1 MTRSSMTWKTDEPF
15 LLKPAYKDYLWGG
28 DRLKTEYHKETDLSL
43 LAESWECS
51 THPDGTS
58 LALIDQKEI
67 PLTEVLKRHP
77 EILGTH
83 PRTIDTLPI
92 LIKLI
97 DAKQDLSV
105 QVHPDD
111 VYAKTHENGS
121 LGKSE
126 FWYVLEAEPG
136 ASLIYG
142 FSQNVTKDQIRQ
154 GIADGAIQK
163 YLQKVPV
170 RRNDVFF
177 VQAGTVHAIGKG
189 IVIAEIQESSNLT
202 YRLYDYNRR
211 DRNGNLRELHVEKAL
226 DVLNLHSSAEP
237 AQPMRLLRYQPG
249 YASELLT
256 RCRYFQVERILL
268 NTESTTVPFQTDS
281 TSFEVL
287 MCVQGQGVLK
297 GKELRIPFQK
307 GNTIF
312 VPADSESMFLS
323 GKAELLAI
331 NG

>member
-1 MTRSSMTWKTDEPF
+1 MTWKTDEPF

-28 DRLKTEYHKETDLSL
+28 EKLKTEYHKETDLSP

-58 LALIDQKEI
+58 LALIDQNEI

-83 PRTIDTLPI
+83 PRTRDTLPI

-97 DAKQDLSV
+97 DAKKDLSV

-111 VYAKTHENGS
+111 DYARIQEHGS

-136 ASLIYG
+136 ASLVYG
-142 FSQNVTKDQIRQ
+142 FSQDVTEEQVRQ
-154 GIADGAIQK
+154 GISDGTIQK

-170 RRNDVFF
+170 KRNDVFF

-211 DRNGNLRELHVEKAL
+211 DRNGNLRELHIDKAL

-237 AQPMRLLRYQPG
+237 VQPMRLLNYQPG
-249 YASELLT
+249 FASEFLT

-268 NTESTTVPFQTDS
+268 SAEASEVSYYTDS
-281 TSFEVL
+281 SSFEVL
-287 MCVQGQGVLK
+287 MCVQGQGELK
-297 GKELRIPFQK
+297 GTEFRIPFGK
-307 GNTIF
+307 GDTVF
-312 VPADSESMFLS
+312 VPADSEKMRFT
-323 GKAELLAI
+323 GKAELLRTRC
-331 NG
+331 

>member
-1 MTRSSMTWKTDEPF
+1 MTWKTDEPF
-15 LLKPAYKDYLWGG
+15 LLKPAFKDYLWGG
-28 DRLKTEYHKETDLSL
+28 DRLRSEYHKETDLSP

-58 LALIDQKEI
+58 LALIDQNEI
-67 PLTEVLKRHP
+67 PLTEVIKNHP

-83 PRTIDTLPI
+83 PRTRDTLPI

-97 DAKQDLSV
+97 DAKKDLSV

-111 VYAKTHENGS
+111 DYARIQEHGS

-136 ASLIYG
+136 ASLVYG
-142 FSQNVTKDQIRQ
+142 FSQDVTEKQVRQ
-154 GIADGAIQK
+154 GIADGTIRK

-170 RRNDVFF
+170 KRNDVFF

-211 DRNGNLRELHVEKAL
+211 DRNGNLRELHLDKAL

-237 AQPMRLLRYQPG
+237 VQPMRLLNYQPG
-249 YASELLT
+249 FASEFLT

-268 NTESTTVPFQTDS
+268 SAEASEVSYYTDS
-281 TSFEVL
+281 SSFEVL

-297 GKELRIPFQK
+297 GKKLRIPFRK
-307 GNTIF
+307 GDTIF
-312 VPADSESMFLS
+312 VPADSEALSFS
-323 GKAELLAI
+323 GKAELLGV
-331 NG
+331 NC

>member
-1 MTRSSMTWKTDEPF
+1 MTWKTDEPF
-15 LLKPAYKDYLWGG
+15 LLKPAFKDYLWGG
-28 DRLKTEYHKETDLSL
+28 DRLRGEYHKETDLSP

-67 PLTEVLKRHP
+67 PMTEVLKRHP

-83 PRTIDTLPI
+83 PRTRNTLPI

-97 DAKQDLSV
+97 DAKNDLSV

-111 VYAKTHENGS
+111 DYARIHEHGS

-136 ASLIYG
+136 ASLVYG
-142 FSQNVTKDQIRQ
+142 FSQDVTEEQVRQ
-154 GIADGAIQK
+154 GIADGTIQK
-163 YLQKVPV
+163 YLQRVPV

-211 DRNGNLRELHVEKAL
+211 DRNGNLRELHIDKAL

-237 AQPMRLLRYQPG
+237 VQPMRLLNYQPG
-249 YASELLT
+249 FASEFLT

-268 NTESTTVPFQTDS
+268 NSEASEVSYRTDS
-281 TSFEVL
+281 SSFEVL
-287 MCVQGQGVLK
+287 MCVQGKGVLK
-297 GKELRIPFQK
+297 GKELRIPFRK
-307 GNTIF
+307 GDTIF
-312 VPADSESMFLS
+312 VPADSEKM
-323 GKAELLAI
+323 GITGEAELLRTRC
-331 NG
+331 

>member
-1 MTRSSMTWKTDEPF
+1 MTWKTDEPF
-15 LLKPAYKDYLWGG
+15 LLKPAFKDYLWGG
-28 DRLKTEYHKETDLSL
+28 DRLRSEYHKETDLSP

-58 LALIDQKEI
+58 LALIDQTEI
-67 PLTEVLKRHP
+67 PLTEVIKNHP
-77 EILGTH
+77 EVLGTH
-83 PRTIDTLPI
+83 PRTRDTLPI

-97 DAKQDLSV
+97 DAKKDLSV

-111 VYAKTHENGS
+111 DYARIHEHGS
-121 LGKSE
+121 FGKSE

-136 ASLIYG
+136 ASLVYG
-142 FSQNVTKDQIRQ
+142 FSQDVTEKQVRQ
-154 GIADGAIQK
+154 GIADGTIRK

-170 RRNDVFF
+170 KRNDVFF

-211 DRNGNLRELHVEKAL
+211 DRNGNLRELHIDKAL

-237 AQPMRLLRYQPG
+237 VQPMRLLNYQPG
-249 YASELLT
+249 FASEFLT
-256 RCRYFQVERILL
+256 RCRYFKVERILL
-268 NTESTTVPFQTDS
+268 NTEAAVSYHTYS

-287 MCVQGQGVLK
+287 MCIQGQGVLN
-297 GKELRIPFQK
+297 GKELRIPFRK
-307 GNTIF
+307 GDTIF
-312 VPADSESMFLS
+312 VPADSGSLSLS
-323 GKAELLAI
+323 GKAELLKT
-331 NG
+331 NC

>member
-1 MTRSSMTWKTDEPF
+1 MTWKTDEPF

-28 DRLKTEYHKETDLSL
+28 DRLKTEYHKETDLSP

-67 PLTEVLKRHP
+67 PMTEVLKRHP

-83 PRTIDTLPI
+83 PRTRDTLPI

-97 DAKQDLSV
+97 DAKNDLSV

-111 VYAKTHENGS
+111 AYARIHEHGS

-136 ASLIYG
+136 ASLVYG
-142 FSQNVTKDQIRQ
+142 FSQDVTEEQVRQ
-154 GIADGAIQK
+154 GIADGTIQK

-170 RRNDVFF
+170 KRNDVFF

-268 NTESTTVPFQTDS
+268 NTVLSAPVPYQTVS
-281 TSFEVL
+281 SSFEVL
-287 MCVQGQGVLK
+287 MCVQGKGVLK
-297 GKELRIPFQK
+297 GKDFRIPFLK

-312 VPADSESMFLS
+312 VPADSEPMFLS

-331 NG
+331 NC

>member
-1 MTRSSMTWKTDEPF
+1 M
-15 LLKPAYKDYLWGG
+15 
-28 DRLKTEYHKETDLSL
+28 KTEYHKETDLSP

-58 LALIDQKEI
+58 LALIDQNEI

-83 PRTIDTLPI
+83 PRTRDTLPI

-97 DAKQDLSV
+97 DAKKDLSV

-111 VYAKTHENGS
+111 DYARIQEHGS

-136 ASLIYG
+136 ASLVYG
-142 FSQNVTKDQIRQ
+142 FSQDVTEEQIRQ
-154 GIADGAIQK
+154 GIADGTIRK

-170 RRNDVFF
+170 KRNDVFF

-211 DRNGNLRELHVEKAL
+211 DRNGNLRELHIDKAL

-237 AQPMRLLRYQPG
+237 VQPMRLLNYQPG
-249 YASELLT
+249 FASEFLT

-268 NTESTTVPFQTDS
+268 SAEASEVSYYTDS
-281 TSFEVL
+281 SSFEVL
-287 MCVQGQGVLK
+287 MCVQGQGELK
-297 GKELRIPFQK
+297 GTEFRIPFGK
-307 GNTIF
+307 GDTVF
-312 VPADSESMFLS
+312 VPADSEKMRFT
-323 GKAELLAI
+323 GKAELLRTRC
-331 NG
+331 

>member
-1 MTRSSMTWKTDEPF
+1 MTWKTDEPF
-15 LLKPAYKDYLWGG
+15 LLKPAFKDYLWGG
-28 DRLKTEYHKETDLSL
+28 DRLRSEYHKETDLSP

-67 PLTEVLKRHP
+67 PMTEVLKRHP

-83 PRTIDTLPI
+83 PRTRDTLPI

-97 DAKQDLSV
+97 DAKKDLSV

-111 VYAKTHENGS
+111 DYARIHEHGS

-136 ASLIYG
+136 ASLVYG
-142 FSQNVTKDQIRQ
+142 FSQDVTEEQIRQ
-154 GIADGAIQK
+154 GIADGTIQK

-211 DRNGNLRELHVEKAL
+211 DRNGNLRELHIDKAL

-237 AQPMRLLRYQPG
+237 VQPMRLLNYQPG
-249 YASELLT
+249 FASEFLT

-268 NTESTTVPFQTDS
+268 NSEASEVSYRTDS
-281 TSFEVL
+281 SSFEVL
-287 MCVQGQGVLK
+287 ICVQGQGVLK
-297 GKELRIPFQK
+297 GKKLRIPFRK
-307 GNTIF
+307 GDTIF
-312 VPADSESMFLS
+312 VPADSEKMRFT
-323 GKAELLAI
+323 GKAELLRTRC
-331 NG
+331 

>member
-1 MTRSSMTWKTDEPF
+1 MTWKTDEPF
-15 LLKPAYKDYLWGG
+15 LLKPAFKDYLWGG
-28 DRLKTEYHKETDLSL
+28 DRLRSEYHKETDLSP

-58 LALIDQKEI
+58 LALIDHKEI
-67 PLTEVLKRHP
+67 PMTEVLKRHP

-83 PRTIDTLPI
+83 PRTRDTLPI

-97 DAKQDLSV
+97 DAKKDLSV

-111 VYAKTHENGS
+111 DYARIHEHGS

-136 ASLIYG
+136 ASLVYG
-142 FSQNVTKDQIRQ
+142 FSQDVTEEQVRQ
-154 GIADGAIQK
+154 GIADGTIQK

-211 DRNGNLRELHVEKAL
+211 DRNGNLRELHIDKAL

-237 AQPMRLLRYQPG
+237 VQPMRLLNYQPG
-249 YASELLT
+249 FASEFLT

-268 NTESTTVPFQTDS
+268 NSEASEVSYRTDS
-281 TSFEVL
+281 SSFEVL
-287 MCVQGQGVLK
+287 ICVQGKGVLK
-297 GKELRIPFQK
+297 GKKLRIPFRK
-307 GNTIF
+307 GDTIF
-312 VPADSESMFLS
+312 APADSEALSFS
-323 GKAELLAI
+323 GKAELLGV
-331 NG
+331 NC

>member
-1 MTRSSMTWKTDEPF
+1 MTWKTDEPF
-15 LLKPAYKDYLWGG
+15 LLKPAFKDYLWGG
-28 DRLKTEYHKETDLSL
+28 DRLRSEYHKETDLSP

-58 LALIDQKEI
+58 LALIDQNEI
-67 PLTEVLKRHP
+67 PMTEVLKRHP

-83 PRTIDTLPI
+83 PRTRDTLPI

-97 DAKQDLSV
+97 DAKKDLSV

-111 VYAKTHENGS
+111 DYARIQEHGS

-136 ASLIYG
+136 ASLVYG
-142 FSQNVTKDQIRQ
+142 FSQDVTEEQVRQ
-154 GIADGAIQK
+154 GIADGTIRK

-170 RRNDVFF
+170 KRNDVFF

-211 DRNGNLRELHVEKAL
+211 DRNGNLRELHIDKAL

-237 AQPMRLLRYQPG
+237 VQPMRLLNYQPG
-249 YASELLT
+249 FASEFLT

-268 NTESTTVPFQTDS
+268 SAEASEVSYYTDS
-281 TSFEVL
+281 SSFEVL

-297 GKELRIPFQK
+297 GKKLRIPFRK
-307 GNTIF
+307 GDTIF
-312 VPADSESMFLS
+312 VPADSEALSFS
-323 GKAELLAI
+323 GKAELLGV
-331 NG
+331 NC

>member
-1 MTRSSMTWKTDEPF
+1 MTWKTDEPF
-15 LLKPAYKDYLWGG
+15 LLKPAFKDYLWGG
-28 DRLKTEYHKETDLSL
+28 DRLRSEYHKETDLSP

-58 LALIDQKEI
+58 LALIDQNEI
-67 PLTEVLKRHP
+67 PMTEVLKRHP

-83 PRTIDTLPI
+83 PRTRDTLPI

-97 DAKQDLSV
+97 DAKKDLSV

-111 VYAKTHENGS
+111 DYARIYEHGS

-136 ASLIYG
+136 ASLVYG
-142 FSQNVTKDQIRQ
+142 FSQDVTEKQVRQ
-154 GIADGAIQK
+154 GIADGTIRK

-170 RRNDVFF
+170 KRNDVFF

-211 DRNGNLRELHVEKAL
+211 DRNGNLRELHIDKAL

-237 AQPMRLLRYQPG
+237 VQPMRLLNYQPG
-249 YASELLT
+249 FASEFLT

-268 NTESTTVPFQTDS
+268 SAEASEVSYYTDS
-281 TSFEVL
+281 SSFEVL

-297 GKELRIPFQK
+297 GKKLRIPFRK
-307 GNTIF
+307 GDTIF
-312 VPADSESMFLS
+312 VPADSEALSFS
-323 GKAELLAI
+323 GKAELLGV
-331 NG
+331 NC

>member
-1 MTRSSMTWKTDEPF
+1 MTWKTNEPF
-15 LLKPAYKDYLWGG
+15 LLKPAFKDYLWGG
-28 DRLKTEYHKETDLSL
+28 DRLRSEYHKETDLSP

-67 PLTEVLKRHP
+67 PMTEVLKRHP

-83 PRTIDTLPI
+83 PRTRDTLPI

-97 DAKQDLSV
+97 DAKKDLSV

-111 VYAKTHENGS
+111 DYARIHEHGS

-136 ASLIYG
+136 ASLVYG
-142 FSQNVTKDQIRQ
+142 FSQDVTEEQIRQ
-154 GIADGAIQK
+154 GIADGTIQK

-211 DRNGNLRELHVEKAL
+211 DRNGNLRELHIDKAL

-237 AQPMRLLRYQPG
+237 VQPMRLLNYQPG
-249 YASELLT
+249 FASEFLT

-268 NTESTTVPFQTDS
+268 NSEASEVSYRTDS
-281 TSFEVL
+281 SSFEVL

-297 GKELRIPFQK
+297 GSKLRIPFRK
-307 GNTIF
+307 GDTIF
-312 VPADSESMFLS
+312 VPADSEALSFS
-323 GKAELLAI
+323 GKAELLGV
-331 NG
+331 NC

>member
-1 MTRSSMTWKTDEPF
+1 MTWKTDEPF

-28 DRLKTEYHKETDLSL
+28 DKLKTEYHKETGLSP

-58 LALIDQKEI
+58 LALIDQNEI
-67 PLTEVLKRHP
+67 PMTEVLKRHP

-83 PRTIDTLPI
+83 PRTRDTLPI

-97 DAKQDLSV
+97 DAKKDLSV

-111 VYAKTHENGS
+111 DYARIQEHGS

-136 ASLIYG
+136 ASLVYG
-142 FSQNVTKDQIRQ
+142 FSQDMTEEQVRQ
-154 GIADGAIQK
+154 GIADGTIRK

-170 RRNDVFF
+170 KRNDVFF

-211 DRNGNLRELHVEKAL
+211 DRNGNLRELHIDKAL

-237 AQPMRLLRYQPG
+237 VQPMRLLNYQPG
-249 YASELLT
+249 FASEFLT

-268 NTESTTVPFQTDS
+268 SAEASEVSYYTDS
-281 TSFEVL
+281 SSFEVL

-297 GKELRIPFQK
+297 GKKLRIPFRK
-307 GNTIF
+307 GDTIF
-312 VPADSESMFLS
+312 VPADSEALSFS
-323 GKAELLAI
+323 GKAELLGV
-331 NG
+331 NC

>member
-1 MTRSSMTWKTDEPF
+1 MTWKTDEPF

-28 DRLKTEYHKETDLSL
+28 EKLKTEYHKETDLSP

-58 LALIDQKEI
+58 LALIDQNEI

-83 PRTIDTLPI
+83 PRTRDTLPI

-97 DAKQDLSV
+97 DAKKDLSV

-111 VYAKTHENGS
+111 DYARIQEHGS

-136 ASLIYG
+136 ASLVYG
-142 FSQNVTKDQIRQ
+142 FSQDVTEEQIRQ
-154 GIADGAIQK
+154 GIADGTIRK

-170 RRNDVFF
+170 KRNDVFF

-211 DRNGNLRELHVEKAL
+211 DRNGNLRELHIDKAL

-237 AQPMRLLRYQPG
+237 VQPMRLLNYQPG
-249 YASELLT
+249 FASEFLT

-268 NTESTTVPFQTDS
+268 NSEASEVSYRTDS
-281 TSFEVL
+281 SSFEVL
-287 MCVQGQGVLK
+287 ICVQGKGVLK
-297 GKELRIPFQK
+297 GSKLRIPFRK
-307 GNTIF
+307 GDTVF
-312 VPADSESMFLS
+312 VPADSEALSFS
-323 GKAELLAI
+323 GKAELLGV
-331 NG
+331 NC

>member
-1 MTRSSMTWKTDEPF
+1 MTWKTDEPF
-15 LLKPAYKDYLWGG
+15 LLKPAFKDYLWGG
-28 DRLKTEYHKETDLSL
+28 DRLRSEYHKETDLSP

-58 LALIDQKEI
+58 LALIDQNEI
-67 PLTEVLKRHP
+67 PMTEVLKRHP

-83 PRTIDTLPI
+83 PRTRDTLPI

-97 DAKQDLSV
+97 DAKKDLSV

-111 VYAKTHENGS
+111 DYARIQEHGS

-136 ASLIYG
+136 ASLVYG
-142 FSQNVTKDQIRQ
+142 FSQDVTEKQVRQ
-154 GIADGAIQK
+154 GIADGTIRK

-170 RRNDVFF
+170 KRNDVFF

-211 DRNGNLRELHVEKAL
+211 DRNGNLRELHLDKAL

-237 AQPMRLLRYQPG
+237 VQPMRLLNYQPG
-249 YASELLT
+249 FASEFLT

-268 NTESTTVPFQTDS
+268 SAEASEVSYYTDS
-281 TSFEVL
+281 SSFEVL

-297 GKELRIPFQK
+297 GKKLRIPFRK
-307 GNTIF
+307 GDTIF
-312 VPADSESMFLS
+312 VPADSEALSFS
-323 GKAELLAI
+323 GKAELLGV
-331 NG
+331 NC

>member
-1 MTRSSMTWKTDEPF
+1 MTWKTDEPF
-15 LLKPAYKDYLWGG
+15 LLKPAFKDYLWGG
-28 DRLKTEYHKETDLSL
+28 DRLRSEYHKETDLSP

-58 LALIDQKEI
+58 LALIDQTEI
-67 PLTEVLKRHP
+67 PLTEVIKNHP
-77 EILGTH
+77 EVLGTH
-83 PRTIDTLPI
+83 PRTRDTLPI

-97 DAKQDLSV
+97 DAKKDLSV

-111 VYAKTHENGS
+111 DYARIHEHGS

-136 ASLIYG
+136 ASLVYG
-142 FSQNVTKDQIRQ
+142 FSQDVTEEQVRQ
-154 GIADGAIQK
+154 GIADGTIRK

-170 RRNDVFF
+170 KRNDVFF

-211 DRNGNLRELHVEKAL
+211 DRNGNLRELHVNKAL

-237 AQPMRLLRYQPG
+237 VQPMRLLNYQPG
-249 YASELLT
+249 FASEFLT

-268 NTESTTVPFQTDS
+268 NSEASEVSYRTDS
-281 TSFEVL
+281 SSFKVL

-297 GKELRIPFQK
+297 GRELRIPFRK
-307 GNTIF
+307 GDSIF
-312 VPADSESMFLS
+312 VPADSEALSFS
-323 GKAELLAI
+323 GKAELLGV
-331 NG
+331 NC

>member
-1 MTRSSMTWKTDEPF
+1 MTWKTDEPF

-28 DRLKTEYHKETDLSL
+28 EKLKTEYHKETDLSP

-58 LALIDQKEI
+58 LALIDQNEI

-83 PRTIDTLPI
+83 PRTRDTLPI

-97 DAKQDLSV
+97 DAKKDLSV

-111 VYAKTHENGS
+111 DYARIYEHGS

-136 ASLIYG
+136 ASLVYG
-142 FSQNVTKDQIRQ
+142 FSQDMTEEQVRQ
-154 GIADGAIQK
+154 GIADGTIRK

-170 RRNDVFF
+170 KRNDVFF

-211 DRNGNLRELHVEKAL
+211 DRNGNLRELHLDKAL

-237 AQPMRLLRYQPG
+237 VQPMRLLNYQPG
-249 YASELLT
+249 FASEFLT

-268 NTESTTVPFQTDS
+268 NSEASEVSYRTDS
-281 TSFEVL
+281 SSFEVL
-287 MCVQGQGVLK
+287 ICVQGKGVLK
-297 GKELRIPFQK
+297 GSKLRIPFRK
-307 GNTIF
+307 GDTVF
-312 VPADSESMFLS
+312 VPADSEALSFS
-323 GKAELLAI
+323 GKAELLGV
-331 NG
+331 NC

>member
-1 MTRSSMTWKTDEPF
+1 MTWKTDEPF
-15 LLKPAYKDYLWGG
+15 LLKPAFKDYLWGG
-28 DRLKTEYHKETDLSL
+28 EKLKTEYHKETDLSP

-67 PLTEVLKRHP
+67 PMTEVLKRHP

-83 PRTIDTLPI
+83 PRTRDTLPI

-97 DAKQDLSV
+97 DAKKDLSV

-111 VYAKTHENGS
+111 DYARIREHGS

-136 ASLIYG
+136 ASLVYG
-142 FSQNVTKDQIRQ
+142 FSQEVTEEQVRQ
-154 GIADGAIQK
+154 GIADGTIQK

-211 DRNGNLRELHVEKAL
+211 DRNGNLRELHIDKAL

-237 AQPMRLLRYQPG
+237 VQPMRLLNYQPG
-249 YASELLT
+249 FASEFLT

-268 NTESTTVPFQTDS
+268 NSEASEVSYRTDS
-281 TSFEVL
+281 SSFKVL

-297 GKELRIPFQK
+297 GKDLRIPFRK
-307 GNTIF
+307 GDTIF
-312 VPADSESMFLS
+312 VPADSGSLSLS
-323 GKAELLAI
+323 GKAELLKT
-331 NG
+331 NC

>member
-1 MTRSSMTWKTDEPF
+1 MTWKTDEPF

-28 DRLKTEYHKETDLSL
+28 EKLKTEYHKETDLSP

-58 LALIDQKEI
+58 LALIDQNEI

-83 PRTIDTLPI
+83 PRTRDTLPI

-97 DAKQDLSV
+97 DAKKDLSV

-111 VYAKTHENGS
+111 DYARIQEHGS

-136 ASLIYG
+136 ASLVYG
-142 FSQNVTKDQIRQ
+142 FSQDVTEKQVRQ
-154 GIADGAIQK
+154 GIADGTIRK

-170 RRNDVFF
+170 KRNDVFF

-211 DRNGNLRELHVEKAL
+211 DRNGNLRELHIDKAL

-237 AQPMRLLRYQPG
+237 VQPMRLLNYQPG
-249 YASELLT
+249 FASEFLT

-268 NTESTTVPFQTDS
+268 SAEASEVSYYTDS
-281 TSFEVL
+281 SSFEVL

-297 GKELRIPFQK
+297 GKKLRIPFRK
-307 GNTIF
+307 GDTIF
-312 VPADSESMFLS
+312 VPADSEALSFS
-323 GKAELLAI
+323 GKAELLGV
-331 NG
+331 NC

>member
-1 MTRSSMTWKTDEPF
+1 MTWKTDEPF
-15 LLKPAYKDYLWGG
+15 LLKPAFKDYLWGG
-28 DRLKTEYHKETDLSL
+28 DKLKTEYHKETGLSP

-58 LALIDQKEI
+58 LALIDQTEI
-67 PLTEVLKRHP
+67 PLTEVIKNHP

-83 PRTIDTLPI
+83 PRTRDALPI

-97 DAKQDLSV
+97 DAKKDLSV

-111 VYAKTHENGS
+111 DYARIHEHGS

-136 ASLIYG
+136 ASLVYG
-142 FSQNVTKDQIRQ
+142 FSQDMTEEQVRQ
-154 GIADGAIQK
+154 GIADGTIRK

-170 RRNDVFF
+170 KRNDVFF

-211 DRNGNLRELHVEKAL
+211 DRNGNLRELHLDKAL

-237 AQPMRLLRYQPG
+237 VQPMRLLNYQPG
-249 YASELLT
+249 FASEFLT

-268 NTESTTVPFQTDS
+268 SAEASEVSYYTDS
-281 TSFEVL
+281 SSFEVL
-287 MCVQGQGVLK
+287 ICVQGQGVLK
-297 GKELRIPFQK
+297 GKKLRIPFRK
-307 GNTIF
+307 GDTIF
-312 VPADSESMFLS
+312 VPADSEALSFS
-323 GKAELLAI
+323 GKAELLGV
-331 NG
+331 NC

>member
-1 MTRSSMTWKTDEPF
+1 MTWKTDEPF
-15 LLKPAYKDYLWGG
+15 LLKPAFKDYLWGG
-28 DRLKTEYHKETDLSL
+28 DRLRSEYHKETDLSP

-58 LALIDQKEI
+58 LALIDQNEI

-83 PRTIDTLPI
+83 PRTRDTLPI

-97 DAKQDLSV
+97 DAKKDLSV

-111 VYAKTHENGS
+111 DYARIQEHGS

-136 ASLIYG
+136 ASLVYG
-142 FSQNVTKDQIRQ
+142 FSQDVMEEQIRQ
-154 GIADGAIQK
+154 GIADGTIRK

-170 RRNDVFF
+170 KRNDVFF

-211 DRNGNLRELHVEKAL
+211 DRNGNLRELHIDKAL

-237 AQPMRLLRYQPG
+237 VQPMRLLNYQPG
-249 YASELLT
+249 FASEFLT

-268 NTESTTVPFQTDS
+268 SAEASEVSYYTDS
-281 TSFEVL
+281 SSFEVL
-287 MCVQGQGVLK
+287 MCVQGQGELK
-297 GKELRIPFQK
+297 GTELRIPFGK
-307 GNTIF
+307 GDTVF
-312 VPADSESMFLS
+312 VPADSEKMRFT
-323 GKAELLAI
+323 GKAELLRTRC
-331 NG
+331 

>member
-1 MTRSSMTWKTDEPF
+1 MTWKTNEPF
-15 LLKPAYKDYLWGG
+15 LLKPAFKDYLWGG
-28 DRLKTEYHKETDLSL
+28 DRLRSEYHKETDLSP

-67 PLTEVLKRHP
+67 PMTEVLKRHP

-83 PRTIDTLPI
+83 PRTRDTLPI

-97 DAKQDLSV
+97 DAKMDLSV

-111 VYAKTHENGS
+111 DYARIHEQGS

-136 ASLIYG
+136 ASLVYG
-142 FSQNVTKDQIRQ
+142 FSQDVTEEQIRQ
-154 GIADGAIQK
+154 GIADGTIQK

-202 YRLYDYNRR
+202 YRLYDYSRR
-211 DRNGNLRELHVEKAL
+211 DRNGNLRELHIDKAL

-237 AQPMRLLRYQPG
+237 VQPMRLLNYQPG
-249 YASELLT
+249 FASEFLT

-268 NTESTTVPFQTDS
+268 SAEASEVSYYTDS
-281 TSFEVL
+281 SSFEVL
-287 MCVQGQGVLK
+287 MCVQGQGELK
-297 GKELRIPFQK
+297 GTELRIPFGK
-307 GNTIF
+307 GDTVF
-312 VPADSESMFLS
+312 VPADSEKMRFT
-323 GKAELLAI
+323 GKAELLRTRC
-331 NG
+331 

>member
-1 MTRSSMTWKTDEPF
+1 MTWKTDEPF
-15 LLKPAYKDYLWGG
+15 LLKPAFKDYLWGG
-28 DRLKTEYHKETDLSL
+28 DRLRSEYHKETDLSP

-67 PLTEVLKRHP
+67 PMTEVLKRHP

-83 PRTIDTLPI
+83 PRTRDTLPI

-97 DAKQDLSV
+97 DAKMDLSV

-111 VYAKTHENGS
+111 DYARIHEQGS

-136 ASLIYG
+136 ASLVYG
-142 FSQNVTKDQIRQ
+142 FSQDVTEEQVRQ
-154 GIADGAIQK
+154 GIADGTIQK

-211 DRNGNLRELHVEKAL
+211 DRNGNLRELHIDKAL

-237 AQPMRLLRYQPG
+237 VQPMRLLNYQPG
-249 YASELLT
+249 FASEFLT

-268 NTESTTVPFQTDS
+268 NSEASEVSYRTDS
-281 TSFEVL
+281 SSFEVL
-287 MCVQGQGVLK
+287 ICVQGKGVLK
-297 GKELRIPFQK
+297 GKKLRIPFRK
-307 GNTIF
+307 GDTIF
-312 VPADSESMFLS
+312 VPADSEALSFS
-323 GKAELLAI
+323 GKAELLGV
-331 NG
+331 NC

>member
-1 MTRSSMTWKTDEPF
+1 MTWKTDEPF

-28 DRLKTEYHKETDLSL
+28 DRLRGEYHKETDLSP

-67 PLTEVLKRHP
+67 PLTEVLKKHP

-83 PRTIDTLPI
+83 PRTRDVLPI

-97 DAKQDLSV
+97 DAKNDLSV

-111 VYAKTHENGS
+111 AYARIHEHGS

-154 GIADGAIQK
+154 GIADGTIQK

-211 DRNGNLRELHVEKAL
+211 DRNGNLRELHIDKAL

-237 AQPMRLLRYQPG
+237 VQPMRLLNYQPG
-249 YASELLT
+249 FASEFLT

-268 NTESTTVPFQTDS
+268 NTALSASVLYQTAS
-281 TSFEVL
+281 SSFEVL
-287 MCVQGQGVLK
+287 MCVQGRGVII
-297 GKELRIPFQK
+297 GKDFRIPFLK
-307 GNTIF
+307 GSTIF

-331 NG
+331 NC